1 MAVTE
6 TTRESWG
13 SRLGNAVK
21 GVLFG
26 LALFV
31 AGFPVLFWNEGNSV
45 KTAKALNEG
54 EGACVP
60 LDSIESVDP
69 DMEGRLVHATGK
81 AETDDI
87 LSDDDFGISAT
98 AIWLERQVQMYQWE
112 EKSHTTEKKNL
123 GGSVTKETTYSYYKT
138 WSASL
143 IDSSNFKE
151 EGHTNPG
158 SMDFDNL
165 DRRAE
170 NVRFG
175 AFRLNENQISRIGDS
190 REFELGKDYKCP
202 IETAQKRGNV
212 LYIPYS
218 TSQADGTTNRRDVAS
233 SPQIGDLRVSFEV
246 IYPHDI
252 SIVAKQRGDS
262 FVSYTAKTGKK
273 VDLLA
278 NGVKDAA
285 EMFAAARRGNAMFT
299 WLIRLGG
306 FLMMFIGLSMV
317 LKPLSVL
324 GDVVPFIGTVIGM
337 GAGLV
342 AGLVS
347 LVCSLVTIAIAWIFY
362 RPIIGIALL
371 LIAGFFGWKLW
382 QKRKASQ
389 PAEQPVASN

>member
-13 SRLGNAVK
+13 SRLGNSVR
-21 GVLFG
+21 GVVVGLVLFV
-26 LALFV
+26 L
-31 AGFPVLFWNEGNSV
+31 GFPVLFKNEGNSV
-45 KTAKALNEG
+45 RTAKALNEG

-60 LDSIESVDP
+60 LESIATMDP
-69 DMEGRLVHATGK
+69 DMEGRLVHAIGK

-87 LSDDDFGISAT
+87 LSDDEFGISRT
-98 AIWLERQVQMYQWE
+98 AIRLERHVQMYQWE

-151 EGHTNPG
+151 AGHDNPAG
-158 SMDFDNL
+158 MMYQSKVQ
-165 DRRAE
+165 RAQ

-175 AFRLNENQISRIGDS
+175 AFRLNESQIARIGG
-190 REFELGKDYKCP
+190 EMELELEQDYQP
-202 IETAQKRGNV
+202 PMANAQRRGNTI
-212 LYIPYS
+212 YIPNTAS
-218 TSQADGTTNRRDVAS
+218 SQNSATNIRDVAM
-233 SPQIGDLRVSFEV
+233 SPQIGDMRVTFSTV
-246 IYPHDI
+246 LPHDI
-252 SIVAKQRGDS
+252 SIIAKQRGDS
-262 FVSYTAKTGKK
+262 FVSYVAKTGKK
-273 VDLLA
+273 VDLIA
-278 NGVKDAA
+278 NGAKDAA

-299 WLIRLGG
+299 WLVRLGG
-306 FLMMFIGLSMV
+306 FLLMFIGLSMI

-324 GDVVPFIGTVIGM
+324 GDVVPFIGTVIGI

-347 LVCSLVTIAIAWIFY
+347 LICSLVTIAIAWIFY

-371 LIAGFFGWKLW
+371 LVAGFFGWKLW
-382 QKRKASQ
+382 QKRDA
-389 PAEQPVASN
+389 ATTH

>member
-13 SRLGNAVK
+13 SRLGNSIR
-21 GVLFG
+21 GVLGG
-26 LALFV
+26 LILFI

-60 LDSIESVDP
+60 LESITSVDP
-69 DMEGRLVHATGK
+69 EMDGRLVHATGM

-87 LSDDDFGISAT
+87 LADDDFGVSAT
-98 AIWLERQVQMYQWE
+98 AIWLERHVQMYQWE

-165 DRRAE
+165 DRHAQ

-175 AFRLNENQISRIGDS
+175 AFRLNENQIARIGDS
-190 REFELGKDYKCP
+190 KEFELGKDYKCP

-212 LYIPYS
+212 LYIPGAA
-218 TSQADGTTNRRDVAS
+218 SQTAGATNTRDVAS

-252 SIVAKQRGDS
+252 SIVAKQKGDT
-262 FVSYTAKTGKK
+262 FAPYIAKNGKK
-273 VDLLA
+273 VDLLS
-278 NGVKDAA
+278 NGEKESA
-285 EMFAAARRGNAMFT
+285 EMFAAARRNNSIMT

-306 FLMMFIGLSMV
+306 FLLMFIGLSMI

-324 GDVVPFIGTVIGM
+324 GDVVPFIGTIIGM

-347 LVCSLVTIAIAWIFY
+347 LVCALVTIAIAWIFY

-371 LIAGFFGWKLW
+371 VAAAFFAWKLA
-382 QKRKASQ
+382 QAKRKSRI
-389 PAEQPVASN
+389 S